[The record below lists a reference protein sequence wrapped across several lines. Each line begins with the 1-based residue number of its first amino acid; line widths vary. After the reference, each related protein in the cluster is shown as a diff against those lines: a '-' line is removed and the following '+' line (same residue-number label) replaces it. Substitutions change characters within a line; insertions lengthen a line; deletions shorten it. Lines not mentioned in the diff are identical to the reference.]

1 MTKSKPDDLLSTR
14 RQTRMGIVLEFLALA
29 LVMISVPLIVRF
41 DLVHLG
47 TNLSEQSATEY
58 SHNIALTL
66 GCLLFASGAV
76 KHTHKRG
83 YLILVSGFLLTL
95 VIRENDAILDQI
107 DHGFWKYPAV
117 LAMIATGVLVWRH
130 RDTLRDPFLDHFES
144 RSFAY
149 FLTGL
154 FIVLF
159 FSRLFG
165 SSVFLRDALGDN
177 YTPWIKTIIQESSEL
192 LGYLVLLMG
201 AFLSHLHRFSVRSAE

>member
-41 DLVHLG
+41 DLVVLG
-47 TNLSEQSATEY
+47 TTLNEQSATEY

-66 GCLLFASGAV
+66 AFILFAAGAR
-76 KHTHKRG
+76 KHADKRG
-83 YLILVSGFLLTL
+83 YLVIVAGLLFTM
-95 VIRENDAILDQI
+95 VIREHDATLDQI
-107 DHGFWKYPAV
+107 DHGFWKYPAALTIIVTAV
-117 LAMIATGVLVWRH
+117 LAWKN

-154 FIVLF
+154 FVLLF

-165 SSVFLRDALGDN
+165 SSVFLKDALDEH
-177 YTPWIKTIIQESSEL
+177 YAPWIKTIIQESAEL
-192 LGYLVLLMG
+192 LGYLILLMG
-201 AFLSHLHRFSVRSAE
+201 AFLSYMHRYSVRSAE